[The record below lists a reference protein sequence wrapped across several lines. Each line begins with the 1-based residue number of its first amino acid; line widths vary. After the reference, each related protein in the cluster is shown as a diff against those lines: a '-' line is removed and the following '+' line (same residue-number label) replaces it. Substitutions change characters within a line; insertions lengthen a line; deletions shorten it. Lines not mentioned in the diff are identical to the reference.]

1 MYNLRSQGRVTSTG
15 SARPHFEMAV
25 RALPATASQVTPSQ
39 AIAMLDDQEIIRE
52 TEMLSNDDAISN
64 TLLMIFMPLM

>member
-1 MYNLRSQGRVTSTG
+1 
-15 SARPHFEMAV
+15 MAV